1 MSAAPT
7 PPAGAPTPPPMGL
20 LRGAR
25 IVARKDLRIE
35 ARTREVTATTGLF
48 ALLVVVMAA
57 LSFYLT
63 QELAR
68 QIAPGV
74 LFVSLSF
81 AGVLGMGRSWARER
95 ELGALRGLL
104 MSPIPRASIYLGKLA
119 STTLFLGVIA
129 LLLLPTVGVFFHLE
143 PDVTL
148 LVVAAITL
156 LTCFGFA
163 AAGTL
168 FAALTVQTR
177 ARDLMLSVVVFPLVT
192 PTLLAGVLGAREVLG
207 GAPVAEALDWL
218 LLLGACDLLF
228 LSAGVLLFE
237 TLLSD

>member
-1 MSAAPT
+1 MSARAPIGLL
-7 PPAGAPTPPPMGL
+7 AGAL
-20 LRGAR
+20 IIAK
-25 IVARKDLRIE
+25 KDLRIE

-63 QELAR
+63 QDLAR
-68 QIAPGV
+68 QVAPGV

-104 MSPIPRASIYLGKLA
+104 MSPIPRASIYLGKLV
-119 STTLFLGVIA
+119 STTLFLGLIA
-129 LLLLPTVGVFFHLE
+129 LLLLPIVGVFFHLE
-143 PDVTL
+143 PDLTL
-148 LVVAAITL
+148 LVVAGITL

-207 GAPVAEALDWL
+207 GAPISEALDWML
-218 LLLGACDLLF
+218 LLSACDLLF
-228 LSAGVLLFE
+228 LSAGVLLFD

>member
-1 MSAAPT
+1 MSDPHVTPPT
-7 PPAGAPTPPPMGL
+7 PPRPLGL

-25 IVARKDLRIE
+25 LIAAKDLRIE

-48 ALLVVVMAA
+48 AFLVVVMAA
-57 LSFYLT
+57 LAFYLT
-63 QELAR
+63 KDLAR

-129 LLLLPTVGVFFHLE
+129 LMLLPTVGIFFHLE
-143 PDVTL
+143 PDLTL
-148 LVVAAITL
+148 LVVALITV

-207 GAPVAEALDWL
+207 GAPLAQALDWL
-218 LLLGACDLLF
+218 LLLAACDLLF
-228 LSAGVLLFE
+228 LSAGVVLFE

>member
-1 MSAAPT
+1 
-7 PPAGAPTPPPMGL
+7 
-20 LRGAR
+20 
-25 IVARKDLRIE
+25 
-35 ARTREVTATTGLF
+35 
-48 ALLVVVMAA
+48 
-57 LSFYLT
+57 
-63 QELAR
+63 
-68 QIAPGV
+68 V

-104 MSPIPRASIYLGKLA
+104 MSPIPRASIYLGKLV
-119 STTLFLGVIA
+119 STTLFLGLIA
-129 LLLLPTVGVFFHLE
+129 LLLLPIVGVFFHLE
-143 PDVTL
+143 PDLTL
-148 LVVAAITL
+148 LVVAGITL

-207 GAPVAEALDWL
+207 GAPISRGARLDAAARRVRPAVPVGGRAAVRHAAVGL
-218 LLLGACDLLF
+218 R
-228 LSAGVLLFE
+228 GVSPPRAP
-237 TLLSD
+237 TTRAPTRWPARSPRPTG

>member
-1 MSAAPT
+1 MSDPHVTPPT
-7 PPAGAPTPPPMGL
+7 PPRPLGL

-25 IVARKDLRIE
+25 LIAAKDLRIE

-48 ALLVVVMAA
+48 AFLVVVMAA
-57 LSFYLT
+57 LAFYLT
-63 QELAR
+63 KDLAR

-129 LLLLPTVGVFFHLE
+129 LMLLPTVGIFFHLE
-143 PDVTL
+143 PDLTL
-148 LVVAAITL
+148 LVVALITV

-207 GAPVAEALDWL
+207 GAPLAQALDWL

-228 LSAGVLLFE
+228 LSAGVVLFE

>member
-1 MSAAPT
+1 MSGRAPLGLL
-7 PPAGAPTPPPMGL
+7 AGAL
-20 LRGAR
+20 IIAK
-25 IVARKDLRIE
+25 KDLRIE

-63 QELAR
+63 QDLAR
-68 QIAPGV
+68 QVAPGV

-104 MSPIPRASIYLGKLA
+104 MSPIPRASIYLGKLV
-119 STTLFLGVIA
+119 STTLFLGLIA
-129 LLLLPTVGVFFHLE
+129 LLLLPIVGVFFHLE
-143 PDVTL
+143 PDLTL
-148 LVVAAITL
+148 LVVAGITL

-207 GAPVAEALDWL
+207 GAPIAEALDWML
-218 LLLGACDLLF
+218 LLSACDLLF
-228 LSAGVLLFE
+228 LSAGVLLFD

>member
-1 MSAAPT
+1 MSDPHVTPPT
-7 PPAGAPTPPPMGL
+7 PPRPLGL

-25 IVARKDLRIE
+25 LIAAKDLRIE

-48 ALLVVVMAA
+48 AFLVVVMAA
-57 LSFYLT
+57 LAFYLT
-63 QELAR
+63 KDLAR

-129 LLLLPTVGVFFHLE
+129 LMLLPAVGIFFHLE
-143 PDVTL
+143 PDLTL
-148 LVVAAITL
+148 LVVALITV

-207 GAPVAEALDWL
+207 GAPLAQALDWL
-218 LLLGACDLLF
+218 LLLAACDLLF
-228 LSAGVLLFE
+228 LSAGVVLFE

>member
-1 MSAAPT
+1 MSDPHVTPPT
-7 PPAGAPTPPPMGL
+7 PPRPLGL

-25 IVARKDLRIE
+25 LIAAKDLRIE

-48 ALLVVVMAA
+48 AFLVVVMAA
-57 LSFYLT
+57 LAFYLT
-63 QELAR
+63 KDLAR

-129 LLLLPTVGVFFHLE
+129 LMLLPAVGIFFHLE
-143 PDVTL
+143 PDLTL
-148 LVVAAITL
+148 LVVALITV

-207 GAPVAEALDWL
+207 GAPLAQALDWL

-228 LSAGVLLFE
+228 LSAGVVLFE